1 MFVNRRFILFLVLS
15 FCFAVSNG
23 QSTDTVFLLQQPRW
37 DSVYDMELYSRYYT
51 DEANKEEP
59 SGILQK
65 QFIAD
70 SNYAKTIKSRYG
82 WNRVAAWVRWIIH
95 NPLDHE
101 EQVQLLFNYLSLS
114 SFYYEDAAGIHFIK
128 DNRSFFS
135 FVPKNERRSIQLA
148 LPAGATVKVYACM
161 KNARVNFVRG
171 FPIIIRPGEYKRVT
185 SEIFYDTRYLE
196 YIDVLFLAII
206 FFIIIHTLAQYFFNR
221 RKEFL
226 LYAFYAACVFAFFL
240 FKFNEANYNDI
251 FFSYFPYIQKY
262 GNNPLSYLMFFAY
275 YRFVRTFIDF
285 KEIAPWFYKVIIITE
300 KVLLAAI
307 VSDIILSQ
315 LNFYPVKV
323 MIFNILRSYLIVMA
337 FTGIFLLFRTRKPLA
352 RFIAVGSG
360 CFVLGGLVA
369 MILSWINVN
378 HYVFTLDPIA
388 YMQLGMVI
396 ELLCFTLGL
405 SYKTSLIEK
414 EKIAT
419 QGQLI
424 LQLEENKKLQEELTT
439 KLESRVREQTSHILE
454 QQQQLEKEKEQQLTL
469 EFTKKIT
476 EMELQLL
483 KSQLNPH
490 FYFNTLH
497 NLYGLA
503 MIAPKKA
510 PDAIL
515 KLSDIME
522 YVIYDCRNDKVP
534 VVKELKFINSYIELE
549 KLRYDEGADIS
560 LQVTGDVDGKVIS
573 PLLLIQFIENA
584 FKHGLEQYKSRS
596 YLRINIDFEN
606 GQLRYE
612 SVNSISDTAASVSG
626 GVGLANV
633 KKRLEI
639 IYPGKHELTIRSDDH
654 EYKVRLSLQ
663 LN

>member
-1 MFVNRRFILFLVLS
+1 MATGNKIIAFLSLLLFPVIVT
-15 FCFAVSNG
+15 A
-23 QSTDTVFLLQQPRW
+23 QDTLLLFQEPLR
-37 DSVYDMELYSRYYT
+37 DSLYSMEGSARYYVDVT
-51 DEANKEEP
+51 NKTGPEDV
-59 SGILQK
+59 LQK
-65 QFIAD
+65 QFLSD
-70 SNYAKTIKSRYG
+70 TDFYSTIRSRY
-82 WNRVAAWVRWIIH
+82 NHKPVTAWIKWVIH
-95 NPLDHE
+95 NPAPKD
-101 EQVQLLFNYLSLS
+101 EQALLLFNWRSFLSL
-114 SFYYEDAAGIHFIK
+114 YYEDENGLHFLK

-135 FVPKNERRSIQLA
+135 FMPKDERR
-148 LPAGATVKVYACM
+148 GFTVTVPSGSTIKVYARM
-161 KNARVNFVRG
+161 NDAIRNFAKG
-171 FPIIIRPGEYKRVT
+171 FPVIARPSEYEQVMSK
-185 SEIFYDTRYLE
+185 ILYNDRYYQYAE
-196 YIDVLFLAII
+196 VLFLAII
-206 FFIIIHTLAQYFFNR
+206 LFITIHTLAQYFFNGR
-221 RKEFL
+221 REFL
-226 LYAFYAACVFAFFL
+226 LYAFYAFCVFAYFL
-240 FKFNEANYNDI
+240 LKFEEAYYSNI
-251 FFSYFPYIQKY
+251 FFSFFPYIHKY

-285 KEIAPWFYKVIIITE
+285 KEIARWFYRVIIITE

-307 VSDIILSQ
+307 AADILFVVFGLTAEKIIL
-315 LNFYPVKV
+315 
-323 MIFNILRSYLIVMA
+323 FNVLRSCLIVMA
-337 FTGIFLLFRTRKPLA
+337 FTGIFLLFRTRKPLPL
-352 RFIAVGSG
+352 FIAVGSG

-369 MILSWINVN
+369 MILSWMNVGP
-378 HYVFTLDPIA
+378 YLYKFDPIG

-419 QGQLI
+419 QQQLI
-424 LQLEENKKLQEELTT
+424 LQLEENKKLQQELTT
-439 KLESRVREQTSHILE
+439 KLETRVKEQTSHILE

-469 EFTKKIT
+469 EFTKKLT

-534 VVKELKFINSYIELE
+534 VMKELKFINSYIELE

-560 LQVTGDVDGKVIS
+560 LQVTGDANGKVIC

-584 FKHGLEQYKSRS
+584 FKHGLEQFKNKS
-596 YLRINIDFEN
+596 YLKINIAIEN
-606 GQLRYE
+606 GSLKYE
-612 SVNSISDTAASVSG
+612 SINSVNDTTASISG

-639 IYPGKHELTIRSDDH
+639 IYPGRHELQIHSDDH
-654 EYKVRLSLQ
+654 EYKVELSLQ